1 MKLIKTIRTMET
13 LKVKPVFINA
23 NFDSKV
29 GFYNDKMCYSEF
41 DHLNKDWKNK
51 TIILISED
59 SVINKGDI
67 VFRTDTLTTHETN
80 TVTDGFVGII
90 NTGGV
95 NKKLC
100 KNVIATQNDMSP
112 QLIINLID
120 EYNKTGKMND
130 IVVGIK
136 TLHEGQIIPRYTM
149 GYITVIE
156 ENNIQNIKG
165 WYYISNLDNQ
175 IHNVMDSQCNIIEHD
190 DWTEISI
197 INDDGCE
204 IDSCAIYKSLQDL
217 LVAIN

>member
-1 MKLIKTIRTMET
+1 M
-13 LKVKPVFINA
+13 
-23 NFDSKV
+23 S
-29 GFYNDKMCYSEF
+29 S
-41 DHLNKDWKNK
+41 H
-51 TIILISED
+51 LIS
-59 SVINKGDI
+59 SLIN
-67 VFRTDTLTTHETN
+67 
-80 TVTDGFVGII
+80 
-90 NTGGV
+90 
-95 NKKLC
+95 
-100 KNVIATQNDMSP
+100 
-112 QLIINLID
+112 

-136 TLHEGQIIPRYTM
+136 TLQEGQIIPLYTN
-149 GYITVIE
+149 GYITIIE